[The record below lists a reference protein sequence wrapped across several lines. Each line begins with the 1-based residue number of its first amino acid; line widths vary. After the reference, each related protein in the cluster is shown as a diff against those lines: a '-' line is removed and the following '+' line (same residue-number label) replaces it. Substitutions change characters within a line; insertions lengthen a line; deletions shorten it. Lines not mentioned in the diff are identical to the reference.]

1 MKLYEINAIRDS
13 FQKWEAMLEGAE
25 LPIELLKSMLANQCQ
40 QICMLAKKSANVNVE
55 DFEEIISQMDQY
67 CCQNHNILTLHNEEL
82 IEKLALFEKIEQKM
96 TQMVKKIED
105 SEKNDVTIL
114 KKKVQKTEKNSLS
127 SEKAQTV
134 QGVYKFLQSIEQK
147 LGAGPAK
154 KVLRKFLGKT
164 IMAQTASELNK
175 PSNRAVQPT
184 EQLQPQ
190 LVHLQTAGKNGHST
204 QKRRR
209 KRDRKMLQ
217 NILLFAFSA
226 IAVHAAFVILSL
238 LMEMFVEIMA
248 QPVFIALATLW
259 LFNLLRTQQVMILN
273 DFL

>member
-154 KVLRKFLGKT
+154 KVLRKFLGKKLYNL
-164 IMAQTASELNK
+164 LNSFNPSLFIYK
-175 PSNRAVQPT
+175 P
-184 EQLQPQ
+184 L
-190 LVHLQTAGKNGHST
+190 
-204 QKRRR
+204 
-209 KRDRKMLQ
+209 
-217 NILLFAFSA
+217 